1 MFSLQS
7 IVRIFDR
14 KPWVAHLYVTERC
27 NLDCHYCNEY
37 DNSVPHPPTADLK
50 RWMDKIR
57 GLGVARLGFQG
68 GEPLLHPDI
77 AELVRYAKSL
87 GFYKLSMSSNG
98 FLLTRDLLRDL
109 EEAGLD
115 SFHIS
120 VDRMT
125 PIPST
130 RKSMK
135 SVQHKLDWFKTSPI
149 KLNVSGVLFRETL
162 EEMAQVVDTCL
173 DRGIPVQMRAVHDDL
188 IHNRILRDPG
198 STTPILR
205 FVEQQDILKR
215 NGEKIHTNWNT
226 MEYQKAMLRQKPI
239 EWKCTAGYK
248 YFYVSARGQFWLCNQ
263 VRTNKHILDITP
275 ADLLAYDT
283 KKTCQTGCGVYCI
296 VDTSRKVHSPLQ
308 YYARE
313 AVGELTRCLS
323 KLRPNRAR
331 RIRDLSATGLSSNGT
346 KSS

>member
-1 MFSLQS
+1 MFPLQS
-7 IVRIFDR
+7 ITRIFDR

-37 DNSVPHPPTADLK
+37 DNSVPHPATADLK

-57 GLGVARLGFQG
+57 ELGVARIGFQG
-68 GEPLLHPDI
+68 GEPLQHPDI

-87 GFYKLSMSSNG
+87 GFYKVSMSSNG

-109 EEAGLD
+109 EAAGLD

-135 SVQHKLDWFKTSPI
+135 SVVHKLDWFKTSPI

-162 EEMAQVVDTCL
+162 EEMGQVVDTCL
-173 DRGIPVQMRAVHDDL
+173 DRGIAVQMRAVHDDL
-188 IHNRILRDPG
+188 IHHRVLRDPG
-198 STTPILR
+198 STAPILQ
-205 FVEQQDILKR
+205 FVEQQEILKR

-226 MEYQKAMLRQKPI
+226 MAYQKAMLRQKPV
-239 EWKCTAGYK
+239 EWQCTAGYK
-248 YFYVSARGQFWLCNQ
+248 YFYVSARGKFWLCNQ
-263 VRTNKHILDITP
+263 VRTDRDILDITP
-275 ADLLAYDT
+275 ADLLAYNT
-283 KKTCQTGCGVYCI
+283 KKSCQTGCGVYCI
-296 VDTSRKVHSPLQ
+296 IDTSRKVNHPLR

-313 AVGELTRCLS
+313 AAGEVIRGLS
-323 KLRPNRAR
+323 KFRPNRVR
-331 RIRDLSATGLSSNGT
+331 RSRDLPAAPSSNG
-346 KSS
+346 KEGS